1 MPLPTRP
8 QRYCDPVSL
17 VFFFSNSQ
25 FFLMER
31 NSVETIPAEVAM
43 LMSLPMPV
51 LERMDLELKLKQEEE
66 ERIIRRKMTDYKNA
80 LIEMLRTRRLFM
92 GKEIVARKKTAVD

>member
-1 MPLPTRP
+1 
-8 QRYCDPVSL
+8 
-17 VFFFSNSQ
+17 
-25 FFLMER
+25 MER